1 MSSPHLR
8 GENRRNQR
16 RTEAKHAEPPDRE
29 RPDRAPADV
38 RARTNAPEAE
48 DRGNTEADKSRALR
62 GPRSEEHGG
71 ARPDNGRMAS
81 RLARWL
87 SHETKNRERTR
98 AEATSVPAGPEW
110 VRRTPRLRAWRPHHI
125 AWLMAW
131 RLQAPRIRRGGAVSA
146 MALLD
151 RVRHV
156 AGAIATP
163 HREATSVP
171 AGPEWVRR
179 TPRLRAW
186 RPHHIAWLMAWRLQA
201 PRIRRGGA
209 VSAMALLDR
218 VRHVAGA
225 IATPHR
231 EDRRGRIGP
240 EGENRDREQETATQP
255 AKKHGLDEAAIG
267 QKGGSERAAER
278 RKGRP
283 EEAENS
289 KIE

>member
-163 HREATSVP
+163 HRE
-171 AGPEWVRR
+171 
-179 TPRLRAW
+179 
-186 RPHHIAWLMAWRLQA
+186 
-201 PRIRRGGA
+201 
-209 VSAMALLDR
+209 
-218 VRHVAGA
+218 
-225 IATPHR
+225 
-231 EDRRGRIGP
+231 DRRGRIGP